1 MNDSE
6 YLCPVPQDQRP
17 INEYKK
23 LKESNNFLWCRIRRF
38 VVMVQKEVAQRLAA
52 PPGSSEYGA
61 ISVKVSYWA
70 TARLLGDVPP
80 TVFVPRPKVTS
91 AIIEITRRDEPAVNV
106 NRSTLFTIV
115 RTAFGQRRKM
125 LRRSLNDLVSDDVF
139 AAAGIDSTRRP
150 EELSVLEW
158 GRLTDEVMRNKS

>member
-1 MNDSE
+1 M
-6 YLCPVPQDQRP
+6 
-17 INEYKK
+17 
-23 LKESNNFLWCRIRRF
+23 
-38 VVMVQKEVAQRLAA
+38 AQRLAA

-106 NRSTLFTIV
+106 NRSTLFTLV

-125 LRRSLNDLVSDDVF
+125 LR
-139 AAAGIDSTRRP
+139 
-150 EELSVLEW
+150 
-158 GRLTDEVMRNKS
+158 